1 MPCRKFDDSA
11 IASYDAG
18 KSFRDLH
25 IITLPEMF
33 FVAAEAYYKL
43 NDPKALARLNS
54 VRKRAGLPDAPSVDL
69 DVILKESA
77 CEMYGNGYRRMD
89 LRRMGK
95 LIEYNNLYNPH
106 LKGSAATAIGEK
118 LLWPIPQAAI
128 DANEQLTME
137 DQNPGY

>member
-1 MPCRKFDDSA
+1 
-11 IASYDAG
+11 
-18 KSFRDLH
+18 
-25 IITLPEMF
+25 
-33 FVAAEAYYKL
+33 
-43 NDPKALARLNS
+43 
-54 VRKRAGLPDAPSVDL
+54 
-69 DVILKESA
+69 
-77 CEMYGNGYRRMD
+77 MD